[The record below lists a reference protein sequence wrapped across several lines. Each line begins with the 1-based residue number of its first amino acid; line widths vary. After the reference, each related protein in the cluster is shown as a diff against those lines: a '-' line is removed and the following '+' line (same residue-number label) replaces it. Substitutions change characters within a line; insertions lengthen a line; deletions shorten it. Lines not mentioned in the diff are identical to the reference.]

1 MKFYRGVR
9 MSLVMAA
16 AVGLGGCSKKEDPE
30 GVLPEGY
37 KQSMEKAGNVE
48 QQLQDAADRRL
59 EALDEGE

>member
-1 MKFYRGVR
+1 MPHRKHLIPIMLLALVA
-9 MSLVMAA
+9 SLV
-16 AVGLGGCSKKEDPE
+16 GCTKEEDPE

-48 QQLQDAADRRL
+48 QQLQDAAHRRL